1 MSGEKQKDMSEKL
14 YTSRM
19 IEDFERVVYLHI
31 VKSNNELPYINDE
44 DTCKMVLVSKGT
56 LKLEVTN
63 KNGNENIVLGA
74 PGAIFISPRDKIK
87 LDEKLHFRAITVFFR
102 PSVINDMFT
111 YDDMYGEKYEGQWH
125 TTVYQDYLTVRNFF
139 AKDGLVIKYC
149 KLTNAA
155 LARLMEL
162 MAKMEHELTEPYD
175 GYWPCRSRSFF
186 IEMLFFLN
194 FLYSENP
201 ITLERKDDFT
211 NVVIE
216 YLNSHINEKIELE
229 MLTKEFNV
237 NRNLLNKM
245 FVEQTGLTCLA
256 YLLKLRLDVAKLMLT
271 ETELP
276 ISEIGARVG
285 FLESNYFTKV
295 FKKECQ
301 MTPSAYREKNSTFRC
316 PQP

>member
-1 MSGEKQKDMSEKL
+1 MSEKL

-31 VKSNNELPYINDE
+31 IKSNNELPYINDE
-44 DTCKMVLVSKGT
+44 DTCKMILVCKGN
-56 LKLEVTN
+56 LKMEVRNDVGT
-63 KNGNENIVLGA
+63 EQVVLGA
-74 PGAIFISPRDKIK
+74 PGAVFVSSKDRIK
-87 LDEKLHFRAITVFFR
+87 LDDKSHFRAVTVFFR

-111 YDDMYGEKYEGQWH
+111 YDDMYDGTYAEKWY

-139 AKDGLVIKYC
+139 ERDGLVIKYC
-149 KLTNAA
+149 KLTNSA
-155 LARLMEL
+155 LARLTEL
-162 MAKMEHELTEPYD
+162 IVKMEHELLEPYD

-229 MLTKEFNV
+229 TLTREFNV

-256 YLLKLRLDVAKLMLT
+256 YLLKLRLDMAKLMLT

-285 FLESNYFTKV
+285 FLEPNYFTKV
-295 FKKECQ
+295 FKKECE
-301 MTPSAYREKNSTFRC
+301 MTPSQYRDRNSTFRC